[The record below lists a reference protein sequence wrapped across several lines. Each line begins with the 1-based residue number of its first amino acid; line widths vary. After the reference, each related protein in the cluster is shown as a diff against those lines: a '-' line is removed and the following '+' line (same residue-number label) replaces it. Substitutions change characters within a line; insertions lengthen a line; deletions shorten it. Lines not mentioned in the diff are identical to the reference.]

1 MNKLLLALGVSA
13 LSPLA
18 LAKPVITTSIKP
30 VSMVVAAIAG
40 DKADIQQIV
49 SSTASPHDF
58 AMRPSDLKKI
68 LEADTVV
75 WVGESLERFLEKPL
89 ENAGKE
95 ESSIE
100 WLALQGMALH
110 NFADDHGGHDDH
122 DDDHHEHEGHGH
134 DDHDDHHEH
143 EGHGHDDHDDHHEHE
158 GHGHDDHDDHH
169 EHEGHGHDD
178 HHEHEGHE
186 GHHHDGVDP
195 HVWLSPDNVRVLA
208 KAVTARLVS
217 LDAANAEYY
226 KGNLASFEKG
236 LSAKDAEIRKALNK
250 VNTVPYIVFHDGY
263 SYFEQHYGLSHAGE
277 ITVSPERK
285 PGAKKVA
292 EIRRE
297 IEEHNI
303 QCVFSEPQ
311 FSPAIVKT
319 LLEGS
324 DVKTAPLDPLGEN
337 VKMGQNAYFSF
348 LDSLSGQFLNCLG

>member
-18 LAKPVITTSIKP
+18 LAKPVIATSIKP
-30 VSMVVAAIAG
+30 VSMIVAAIAG
-40 DKADIQQIV
+40 DKAEIQQIV

-68 LEADTVV
+68 LKADTVV

-89 ENAGKE
+89 ENADKE
-95 ESSIE
+95 KSSIE
-100 WLALQGMALH
+100 WLALDGMALH
-110 NFADDHGGHDDH
+110 NFAEEHHHGEDEAEEEHDDHDHEGHDDH
-122 DDDHHEHEGHGH
+122 DHEEH
-134 DDHDDHHEH
+134 DDHDH
-143 EGHGHDDHDDHHEHE
+143 EG
-158 GHGHDDHDDHH
+158 
-169 EHEGHGHDD
+169 
-178 HHEHEGHE
+178 HEGHE

-195 HVWLSPDNVRVLA
+195 HVWLSPDNARVLA

-217 LDAANAEYY
+217 LDSANTKYY
-226 KGNLASFEKG
+226 KANLASFEKG
-236 LSAKDAEIRKALNK
+236 LNAKDAEIRKALNK
-250 VNTVPYIVFHDGY
+250 VNKVPYIVFHDGY
-263 SYFEQHYGLSHAGE
+263 SYFEQHYGLNHVGE

-292 EIRRE
+292 EIRHE
-297 IEEHNI
+297 IEEHNV

-324 DVKTAPLDPLGEN
+324 DVKTAPLDPLGSK
-337 VKMGQNAYFSF
+337 VKMGTNAYFSF
-348 LDSLSGQFLNCLG
+348 LDSLSGQFLSCLG

>member
-1 MNKLLLALGVSA
+1 MNKVFLALGVSV

-18 LAKPVITTSIKP
+18 LAKPVIATSIKP

-68 LEADTVV
+68 TDADTVV
-75 WVGESLERFLEKPL
+75 WVGEALEKFLEKPL

-95 ESSIE
+95 SNAIE
-100 WLALQGMALH
+100 WLALEGMQLH
-110 NFADDHGGHDDH
+110 NFAEEHHHEEHDDH
-122 DDDHHEHEGHGH
+122 EHH
-134 DDHDDHHEH
+134 DD
-143 EGHGHDDHDDHHEHE
+143 
-158 GHGHDDHDDHH
+158 
-169 EHEGHGHDD
+169 
-178 HHEHEGHE
+178 HEGHE
-186 GHHHDGVDP
+186 GHEGHDHSGIDP
-195 HVWLSPDNVRVLA
+195 HVWLSPDNALVLA
-208 KAVTARLVS
+208 KAVTNRLVS

-226 KGNLASFEKG
+226 RDNLASFEKG
-236 LSAKDAEIRKALNK
+236 LSAKDAEIRTALNK
-250 VNTVPYIVFHDGY
+250 VNKVPYIVFHDGY
-263 SYFEQHYGLSHAGE
+263 SYFEQHYGLQNVGE

-292 EIRRE
+292 EIRHE
-297 IEEHNI
+297 IEENKV

-324 DVKTAPLDPLGEN
+324 DVKTAPLDPLGSQ
-337 VKMGQNAYFSF
+337 VKMGTNAYFSF
-348 LDSLSGQFLNCLG
+348 LDSLSGQFLSCLG

>member
-1 MNKLLLALGVSA
+1 MNKLLFALGVSA

-18 LAKPVITTSIKP
+18 LAKPVIVTSIKP
-30 VSMVVAAIAG
+30 VSMIVAAIAG
-40 DKADIQQIV
+40 DKAEIQQIV

-68 LEADTVV
+68 INADTVV

-100 WLALQGMALH
+100 WLALDGMALH
-110 NFADDHGGHDDH
+110 NFAKEHHHDEDEAEEDH
-122 DDDHHEHEGHGH
+122 DHDHEAHGDHEEHG
-134 DDHDDHHEH
+134 DHD
-143 EGHGHDDHDDHHEHE
+143 
-158 GHGHDDHDDHH
+158 
-169 EHEGHGHDD
+169 
-178 HHEHEGHE
+178 EHEGHE

-195 HVWLSPDNVRVLA
+195 HVWLSPDNARVLA

-217 LDAANAEYY
+217 LDSANAEYY
-226 KGNLASFEKG
+226 KDNLASFENG
-236 LSAKDAEIRKALNK
+236 LSVKDAEIRNALNK
-250 VNTVPYIVFHDGY
+250 VNKVPYIVFHDGY

-292 EIRRE
+292 EIRHE
-297 IEEHNI
+297 IQENKV

-324 DVKTAPLDPLGEN
+324 DVKTAPLDPLGSK
-337 VKMGQNAYFSF
+337 VKMGTNAYFSF
-348 LDSLSGQFLNCLG
+348 LDSLSGQFLSCLG

>member
-1 MNKLLLALGVSA
+1 MNKLILALGVSA

-18 LAKPVITTSIKP
+18 LAKPVIVTSIKP

-40 DKADIQQIV
+40 DKADIEQIV

-68 LEADTVV
+68 INADTVV

-100 WLALQGMALH
+100 WLALDGMALH
-110 NFADDHGGHDDH
+110 NFAKEHHHDEDEEDHDHEGHDDH
-122 DDDHHEHEGHGH
+122 DHDHEGH
-134 DDHDDHHEH
+134 DHHVADGNH
-143 EGHGHDDHDDHHEHE
+143 E
-158 GHGHDDHDDHH
+158 
-169 EHEGHGHDD
+169 
-178 HHEHEGHE
+178 EHEGHE

-195 HVWLSPDNVRVLA
+195 HVWLSPDNVKVLA

-217 LDAANAEYY
+217 LDSANAGYY
-226 KGNLASFEKG
+226 QDNLAAFEKG

-250 VNTVPYIVFHDGY
+250 VSKVPYIVFHDGY

-292 EIRRE
+292 EIRHE
-297 IEEHNI
+297 IQENKV

-324 DVKTAPLDPLGEN
+324 DVKTAPLDPLGSK
-337 VKMGQNAYFSF
+337 VKMGTNAYFSF
-348 LDSLSGQFLNCLG
+348 LDSLSGQFLSCLG

>member
-1 MNKLLLALGVSA
+1 MNKLILALGVSA

-18 LAKPVITTSIKP
+18 LAKPVIVTSIKP

-40 DKADIQQIV
+40 DKADIEQIV

-68 LEADTVV
+68 INADTVV

-100 WLALQGMALH
+100 WLALDGMALH
-110 NFADDHGGHDDH
+110 NFAKEHHHDEDEEDHDHEGHDDH
-122 DDDHHEHEGHGH
+122 DHEGH
-134 DDHDDHHEH
+134 DHHVADGTH
-143 EGHGHDDHDDHHEHE
+143 E
-158 GHGHDDHDDHH
+158 
-169 EHEGHGHDD
+169 
-178 HHEHEGHE
+178 EHEGHE

-195 HVWLSPDNVRVLA
+195 HVWLSPDNVKVLA

-217 LDAANAEYY
+217 LDSANAGYY
-226 KGNLASFEKG
+226 QDNLAAFEKG

-250 VNTVPYIVFHDGY
+250 VSKVPYIVFHDGY

-292 EIRRE
+292 EIRHE
-297 IEEHNI
+297 IQENKV

-324 DVKTAPLDPLGEN
+324 DVKTAPLDPLGSK
-337 VKMGQNAYFSF
+337 VKMGTNAYFSF
-348 LDSLSGQFLNCLG
+348 LDNLSGQFLSCLG

>member
-1 MNKLLLALGVSA
+1 MNKLILALGVSA

-18 LAKPVITTSIKP
+18 LAKPVIVTSIKP

-40 DKADIQQIV
+40 DKADIEQIV

-68 LEADTVV
+68 INADTVV

-100 WLALQGMALH
+100 WLALDGMALH
-110 NFADDHGGHDDH
+110 NFAKEHHHDEDEEDHDHEGHDDH
-122 DDDHHEHEGHGH
+122 DHDHEGH
-134 DDHDDHHEH
+134 DHHVADGNH
-143 EGHGHDDHDDHHEHE
+143 E
-158 GHGHDDHDDHH
+158 
-169 EHEGHGHDD
+169 
-178 HHEHEGHE
+178 EHEGHE

-195 HVWLSPDNVRVLA
+195 HVWLSPDNVKVLA

-217 LDAANAEYY
+217 LDSANAGYY
-226 KGNLASFEKG
+226 QDNLAAFEKG

-250 VNTVPYIVFHDGY
+250 VSKVPYIVFHDGY

-292 EIRRE
+292 EIRHE
-297 IEEHNI
+297 IQENKV

-324 DVKTAPLDPLGEN
+324 DVKTAPLDPLGSK
-337 VKMGQNAYFSF
+337 VKMGTNAYFSF
-348 LDSLSGQFLNCLG
+348 LDNLSGQFLSCLG